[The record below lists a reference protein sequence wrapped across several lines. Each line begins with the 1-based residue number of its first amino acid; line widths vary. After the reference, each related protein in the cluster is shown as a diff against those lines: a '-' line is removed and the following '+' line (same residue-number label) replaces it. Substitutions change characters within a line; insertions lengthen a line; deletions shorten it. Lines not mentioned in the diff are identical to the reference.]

1 MFCLGQL
8 STTIMGREQSCQEI
22 VTYGKIHNSV
32 GPSDR
37 WVLVS
42 LNLVHGVALSS
53 AIAGARDK
61 GLWPRSCTRFCTT
74 RFLIFGLPR
83 TNQLWEFEHCGLCG
97 GVGRLS
103 RLFKS
108 RVLHNASAQG
118 TKHHIFRIETR
129 STHRYCVDP
138 PIFQKRVFFWVLRVG
153 VEPELSTQERQLRV
167 AHGSSTKDLSLPR
180 AQFAL
185 LILQRI
191 HQVIKRKDRHAF
203 WCALF
208 SVCSI
213 SGDRDQHICSLGRSC
228 WLHHSN
234 PSRSLSD

>member
-37 WVLVS
+37 WALVS

-53 AIAGARDK
+53 ARHLGHAARAREPLRTTFLLFERKHTFPSPRHGLALAGQHSDRQPSDQPRRARGDK
-61 GLWPRSCTRFCTT
+61 GLWPRSRTRFCTT

-108 RVLHNASAQG
+108 RVLHNASARV

-129 STHRYCVDP
+129 STHLL
-138 PIFQKRVFFWVLRVG
+138 LR
-153 VEPELSTQERQLRV
+153 
-167 AHGSSTKDLSLPR
+167 
-180 AQFAL
+180 
-185 LILQRI
+185 
-191 HQVIKRKDRHAF
+191 
-203 WCALF
+203 
-208 SVCSI
+208 
-213 SGDRDQHICSLGRSC
+213 
-228 WLHHSN
+228 
-234 PSRSLSD
+234 